1 MQSLAKF
8 NRYDHV
14 VTLVFLSVPTAFIG
28 GELSLGVLG
37 LMGLVGLFICR
48 QNFFNSMDWNRQ
60 DTLIFLALTTVIA
73 LKALSFLWAELPSL
87 ALRNVANNIHFL
99 GWPLLLFIF
108 MKSKQSLQAMLRG
121 AAYAAIITGIWAV
134 YWLSV
139 RILAHAYNPNEAFK
153 AGAQNAGVLAH
164 IMCVYALWLLYAF
177 LNFNVSAQLR
187 RLFGVGFLGAF
198 VTMLVSTRRIQLVI
212 LIVLAGV
219 LIFMHLKK
227 SLSLRS
233 LITTLLFAFAALL
246 VVGTWMAP
254 KFELAYTEAT
264 TFYDDDN
271 PTGAEIQTSV
281 GNRLEYYYL
290 ASRAVEEKPLLGYGA
305 GIKPQHLERFS
316 HDPSSLSHY
325 NHFHNQYL
333 QALVEVGILGSLF
346 GLFAVLYLWRVQVWQ
361 LYARQPD
368 ISIMFAIIFMVYMMT
383 GLFSIAF
390 SQGLLNSFF
399 VLANATLWAST
410 KKST

>member
-1 MQSLAKF
+1 MQSLGRF
-8 NRYDHV
+8 NRYDNLI
-14 VTLVFLSVPTAFIG
+14 TLVFLSVPTAFIG
-28 GELSLGVLG
+28 GELSLAVVG
-37 LMGLVGLFICR
+37 LMGLVSLLMCR
-48 QNFFNSMDWNRQ
+48 QNFFSSMDWNRQ
-60 DTLIFLALTTVIA
+60 DTQIFLALTVVIV
-73 LKALSFLWAELPSL
+73 LKALSFFWAEHPNLT
-87 ALRNVANNIHFL
+87 LRNVANNIHFL
-99 GWPLLLFIF
+99 GWPLMLFVF
-108 MKSKQSLQAMLRG
+108 MKSTKPWQAMLRG
-121 AAYAAIITGIWAV
+121 AAFAAIITGVWSV

-139 RILAHAYNPNEAFK
+139 RILGHAYNPNEAYK

-177 LNFNVSAQLR
+177 LNLDVSAQLKK
-187 RLFGVGFLGAF
+187 LFGIGFLGAF

-212 LIVLAGV
+212 LVVLAGV

-233 LITTLLFAFAALL
+233 LTKTLLLALGAL
-246 VVGTWMAP
+246 VVVGTWMAP
-254 KFELAYTEAT
+254 KFELAYTEAA
-264 TFYDDDN
+264 TFYDDEN
-271 PTGAEIQTSV
+271 PTGAEITTSV

-290 ASRAVEEKPLLGYGA
+290 ATRAVEEKPLLGYGA
-305 GIKPQHLERFS
+305 GIKPEHLERFS

-333 QALVEVGILGSLF
+333 QALVEVGILGSLIA
-346 GLFAVLYLWRVQVWQ
+346 LFAVLFLWRIQVWQ
-361 LYARQPD
+361 LYAKQPS
-368 ISIMFAIIFMVYMMT
+368 ISMMFAILFMVYMMT

-399 VLANATLWAST
+399 VLANATLWAGM